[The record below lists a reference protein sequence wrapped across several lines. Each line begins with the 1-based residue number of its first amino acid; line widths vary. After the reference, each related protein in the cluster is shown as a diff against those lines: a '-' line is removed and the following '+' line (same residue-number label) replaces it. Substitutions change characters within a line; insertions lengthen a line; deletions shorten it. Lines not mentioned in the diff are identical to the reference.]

1 MTRRRSLRA
10 RLALGAVL
18 LVAVAVVA
26 TGLVDALTLRHFM
39 QAQIDSRLDTQ
50 IETLTSA
57 LGVAPD
63 GRPMLRHDVDG
74 PPFERP
80 GAGWFWQVLSGS
92 EIVARSAS
100 LGPGGRLPPLPAEAG
115 DTEGPGH
122 PPHTEVAPGPDG
134 PLLRL
139 RWRDVAIGPARAT
152 VLAAAPLAAL
162 TDPLR
167 DVLVNLALT
176 LALLGAG
183 LIAAALVQVR
193 VGLEPLRTLERDLA
207 AVRAGRIERIPGGQ
221 PAEVAPLVGE
231 VNALLDENAAS
242 LVRARRHVANLAHG
256 LKTPLAS
263 LAVKLDA
270 PAGDPDGSAR
280 RLVDLMD
287 RRIRHHLG
295 RARSAAL
302 GGASRARTALRPRV
316 EDLAAALPKIYADR
330 GIACAASVPDGL
342 ALGCDAQDVDEML
355 GNLMDNAF
363 KWARSRVQVSA
374 RADGRVAVVT
384 VEDDGPG
391 LPDSAM
397 PEALRPGRRL
407 DEAAPGHG
415 FGLPIAREL
424 AELYGGGLAL
434 ERSDLGGLRVALTLP
449 LAPG

>member
-18 LVAVAVVA
+18 LVAVAVLA
-26 TGLVDALTLRHFM
+26 TGLVDALTLRRFM
-39 QAQIDSRLDTQ
+39 QAQIDSRLDSQ
-50 IETLTSA
+50 IDTLAAS
-57 LGVAPD
+57 LGGAPD
-63 GRPMLRHDVDG
+63 GRLVLRHEVEG
-74 PPFERP
+74 PPFDRP
-80 GAGWFWQVLSGS
+80 GAGWFWDVLSGS
-92 EIVARSAS
+92 EVVARSAS
-100 LGPGGRLPPLPAEAG
+100 LGPAGLPPLPADAG
-115 DTEGPGH
+115 DAESPGH
-122 PPHTEVAPGPDG
+122 RPRTAIAPGPDG
-134 PLLRL
+134 SPLRM
-139 RWRDVAIGPARAT
+139 RWRDVRIGPARAT
-152 VLAAAPLAAL
+152 IRAAAPLAAL

-193 VGLEPLRTLERDLA
+193 VGLEPLRKLERDLG
-207 AVRAGRIERIPGGQ
+207 AVRAGHIGRIPVDQ

-231 VNALLDENAAS
+231 VNALLDENAAN

-280 RLVDLMD
+280 RLVVLMD

-302 GGASRARTALRPRV
+302 GGASRARTALRPHV

-330 GIACAASVPDGL
+330 GIVCAASVPEEL
-342 ALGCDAQDVDEML
+342 ALGCDAQDIDEML

-363 KWARSRVQVSA
+363 KWARSRVRVSA
-374 RADGRVAVVT
+374 RAEGRVAVVT

-391 LPDSAM
+391 LDDSAM
-397 PEALRPGRRL
+397 PEAMRPGRRL

-424 AELYGGGLAL
+424 AELYGGGLVL
-434 ERSDLGGLRVALTLP
+434 GRSGMGGLRVELTLP
-449 LAPG
+449 LAAA